1 MHLLFLSC
9 LKATELIEK
18 KMHFK
23 LSFGERLQLS
33 VHKAMCDAC
42 RNPNFADFA
51 INCGALGIS
60 VEKMEDLETAMQQIK
75 DHDGPALL
83 EVICDVSLI

>member
-1 MHLLFLSC
+1 MKKIMHLLFLSC

-33 VHKAMCDAC
+33 VHKSMCDAC
-42 RNPNFADFA
+42 RNY
-51 INCGALGIS
+51 
-60 VEKMEDLETAMQQIK
+60 EKQNYFIEKAVSNYKEVDPKKLTVDLDPLKKSIIEK
-75 DHDGPALL
+75 
-83 EVICDVSLI
+83 VNK